1 MRKIYKSILFVL
13 LCVMLAG
20 CGDKALDADVVE
32 TSEVEVVEQE
42 TEENTEQESTVE
54 ETTVEETSTEEAVE
68 EIYIPEGIDMDSTLP
83 GREWLESFVGNVE
96 EAVVVIF
103 NDNTGRKEVIQA
115 NSEVTFN
122 PDEDKFGIY
131 LPEHIMGPMGCTTHA
146 ISVTKSDIFSSE
158 CEILEVDAEKM
169 RSIPERPGK
178 VTFRNSEEEWTIEFT
193 ILVE

>member
-1 MRKIYKSILFVL
+1 MRTINKSVLVML

-20 CGDKALDADVVE
+20 CGNKASKTDIVE
-32 TSEVEVVEQE
+32 TSEVEVLAQE
-42 TEENTEQESTVE
+42 TEEYTEPESMAE
-54 ETTVEETSTEEAVE
+54 ETTVEETSTEEIVE
-68 EIYIPEGIDMDSTLP
+68 EIYIPEGIDMNSTLP
-83 GREWLESFVGNVE
+83 GKQWLESFVGNVE
-96 EAVVVIF
+96 EAVVVVF
-103 NDNTGRKEVIQA
+103 SDETGRKEVVQA

-122 PDEDKFGIY
+122 PDKDKFGIY

-146 ISVTKSDIFSSE
+146 ISVTESDIFSSE

-178 VTFRNSEEEWTIEFT
+178 VTFRNSEEEWFIEFT